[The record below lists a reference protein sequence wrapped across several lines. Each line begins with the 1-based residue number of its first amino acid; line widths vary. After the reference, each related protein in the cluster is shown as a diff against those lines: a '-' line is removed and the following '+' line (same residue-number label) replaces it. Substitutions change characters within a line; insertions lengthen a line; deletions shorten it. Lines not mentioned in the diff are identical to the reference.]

1 MRSSAQLAPPRRVQR
16 MAIGGIMKKVLVSV
30 VDDDRF
36 FRESMGRFMSSLGYT
51 VEVFPSA
58 ADFLGSPRLSET
70 ACLIADV
77 HMPAMTGLEL
87 YRRLIEA
94 GHSIPTIIVTA
105 YPNDVDRVRA
115 LSDGVTC
122 YLGKPVDEQHLIRRL
137 RIALSSGDA
146 PEEDQ

>member
-1 MRSSAQLAPPRRVQR
+1 
-16 MAIGGIMKKVLVSV
+16 MKKVLVAV

-36 FRESMGRFMSSLGYT
+36 CRESMGRFMRSLGYA
-51 VEVFPSA
+51 VEVFSSA
-58 ADFLGSPRLSET
+58 TDFLASPRLSET

-87 YRRLIEA
+87 YRRLIQA

-115 LSDGVTC
+115 LSDGVIS
-122 YLGKPVDEQHLIRRL
+122 YLSKPVDEQHLMRCL
-137 RIALSSGDA
+137 RTAVTSGDA
-146 PEEDQ
+146 PEEDS

>member
-1 MRSSAQLAPPRRVQR
+1 
-16 MAIGGIMKKVLVSV
+16 MAKGSMMKKVLVAV

-36 FRESMGRFMSSLGYT
+36 FRESMGRFMRSLGYA
-51 VEVFPSA
+51 VELFSSA
-58 ADFLGSPRLSET
+58 TDFLASPRLSKT

-87 YRRLIEA
+87 YRRLIQA

-115 LSDGVTC
+115 LSDGVIS
-122 YLGKPVDEQHLIRRL
+122 YLSKPVDEQHLMRCL
-137 RIALSSGDA
+137 RTAVTSGDA
-146 PEEDQ
+146 PEEDS

>member
-1 MRSSAQLAPPRRVQR
+1 
-16 MAIGGIMKKVLVSV
+16 MAKGSMMKKVLVAV

-36 FRESMGRFMSSLGYT
+36 FRESMGRFMRSLGYA
-51 VEVFPSA
+51 VEVFSSA
-58 ADFLGSPRLSET
+58 TDFLASPRLSET

-87 YRRLIEA
+87 YRRLIQA

-115 LSDGVTC
+115 LSDGVIS
-122 YLGKPVDEQHLIRRL
+122 YLGKPVDEQHLMRCL
-137 RIALSSGDA
+137 RTAVTSGDA
-146 PEEDQ
+146 AEEDS

>member
-1 MRSSAQLAPPRRVQR
+1 
-16 MAIGGIMKKVLVSV
+16 MKKVLVSV

-36 FRESMGRFMSSLGYT
+36 FRESMGRFMRSLGYM

-58 ADFLGSPRLSET
+58 ADFLASPRLNDT

-77 HMPAMTGLEL
+77 HMPVMTGLEL
-87 YRRLIEA
+87 YRRLIDA

-115 LSDGVTC
+115 LSDGVIC

-137 RIALSSGDA
+137 RVALSSGDA
-146 PEEDQ
+146 PEEDS